1 MALPRHRRGVFSFHD
16 LRQSHATRVLVSN
29 VHPKV
34 IFERLGHGKV
44 GIASDLYGRGPHRAV
59 DVARDRRQGDR
70 AAVQLATP
78 FRSPPWHFAGAKN
91 ITPNETRA
99 LAIIRL
105 GGPSGCAHLD

>member
-1 MALPRHRRGVFSFHD
+1 MAAGLTVPST
-16 LRQSHATRVLVSN
+16 LLATAD
-29 VHPKV
+29 KV
-34 IFERLGHGKV
+34 IEQRCNLLH
-44 GIASDLYGRGPHRAV
+44 L
-59 DVARDRRQGDR
+59 
-70 AAVQLATP
+70 